1 MLKDILIIALIG
13 QTVVT
18 TLALIK
24 NIEQMK
30 KLESITK
37 HLVYKVEAINMDK
50 VGKEVIEEVKKQL
63 WNLSF
68 TGIKIK

>member
-1 MLKDILIIALIG
+1 MLKDILIACLIA
-13 QTVVT
+13 QAVVT

-30 KLESITK
+30 KLENIVK
-37 HLVYKVEAINMDK
+37 HLIYKVEAINMDK